1 MARNQLKTNNDLE
14 FPIEIIRTDRRKTF
28 SIKIDKGKV
37 RIVVPKRL
45 SQKNINAIILKKT
58 PWIRKKIRLQE
69 KIYPL
74 KPKEYVNGETFSYLG
89 KGYRLKLVE
98 NGIGEARLKRGEL
111 VLGVSPNLKNDQ
123 KLNFV
128 KSRIVQWYKTHA
140 EKILR
145 DKTKKYARKLRLHP
159 KSISVKEYKSRW
171 GSCSIKGE
179 IIYNWKIVLAPK
191 RIVDYVIIHE
201 LCHLLHQN
209 HSPEFWR
216 TVENSFLSYKES
228 RQWLKENGSTLY
240 V

>member
-1 MARNQLKTNNDLE
+1 MAGYQLKINNDLE
-14 FPIEIIRTDRRKTF
+14 FPIEIIRTDRRKTYR
-28 SIKIDKGKV
+28 IQIDEGKV

-45 SQKNINAIILKKT
+45 SQRNINAIILKKT

-69 KIYPL
+69 KIFPL

-89 KGYRLKLVE
+89 KNYRLKLIE
-98 NGIGEARLKRGEL
+98 NGIGEVKLKRGEL
-111 VLGVSPNLKNDQ
+111 VLGVSAKFKNYQ

-128 KSRIVQWYKTHA
+128 KSRIVQWYEIHA

-145 DKTKKYARKLRLHP
+145 DKTKKYARILRLHP
-159 KSISVKEYKSRW
+159 KSISVKEYKARW

-216 TVENSFLSYKES
+216 TVESSFSAYKES
-228 RQWLKENGSTLY
+228 RQWLKENGLTLF